1 MLITPAYAA
10 AAIPAAAPAQAPV
23 AASGMDAILQS
34 PLPMM
39 VLIGI
44 LFYFMIFRPQQ
55 KRMNEQKAMLAAVAK
70 GDEVVTNGGVL
81 GRVTKAGEQY
91 LTIEIADGVEVV
103 IQRSA
108 IAAKL
113 EKGTVKA
120 QR

>member
-10 AAIPAAAPAQAPV
+10 AAPAQPAGFELM
-23 AASGMDAILQS
+23 SF
-34 PLPMM
+34 LPM
-39 VLIGI
+39 VVIFV
-44 LFYFMIFRPQQ
+44 LFYFLLIRPQQ
-55 KRMNEQKAMLAAVAK
+55 KRLKEQKAMLDAIAK

-81 GRVTKAGEQY
+81 GRVTKAAEQY

-103 IQRSA
+103 VQRA
-108 IAAKL
+108 AVAAKL